1 MDHNIS
7 GAAAAE
13 CRRAASRHITD
24 ACAHY
29 ESLPPGER
37 WSALSEL
44 SQEMDR
50 QLAPFLIR
58 TAGELSEE
66 CGGLPARPELLR
78 RALGLG

>member
-7 GAAAAE
+7 GAAAE
-13 CRRAASRHITD
+13 CRRAASRHITEACNHYD
-24 ACAHY
+24 A
-29 ESLPPGER
+29 LPANER
-37 WSALSEL
+37 WRALSSL

-66 CGGLPARPELLR
+66 CGGMPTRPELLR